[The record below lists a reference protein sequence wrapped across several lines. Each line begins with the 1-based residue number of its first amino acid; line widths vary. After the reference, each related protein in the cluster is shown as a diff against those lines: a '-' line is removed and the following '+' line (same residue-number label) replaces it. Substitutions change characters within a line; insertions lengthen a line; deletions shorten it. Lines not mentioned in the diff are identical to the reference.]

1 MTRDLLQESTDALR
15 ALGEEPAD
23 VASTTRHRILRDLQG
38 RRRRRVERRLVFIPA
53 AAVLLI
59 ATAAAAASGSLSNAW
74 HWAREAVGVD
84 APPPRAPLEAP
95 VTRRR
100 AIPAVAP
107 SHPVEETAPDPADE
121 TAPDPADQ
129 AAPESTPKSVV
140 AAAPEP
146 AAKSVV
152 AAEPKPTAGPAV
164 AAAPESAPDQHP
176 AERATPAASAEPKPD
191 PNEAL
196 YREAHR
202 IHFAEHDCGRAVS
215 AWERYLKAAPSGRFA
230 LEARYNRG
238 VCLVR
243 LGNTG
248 AAIRALRPFAEG
260 KLGGY
265 RQSEARALI
274 DALGEKT
281 SNSK

>member
-15 ALGEEPAD
+15 ALGDEPAD

-107 SHPVEETAPDPADE
+107 SRPVEETAPDPADE
-121 TAPDPADQ
+121 TAPES
-129 AAPESTPKSVV
+129 APKPVV
-140 AAAPEP
+140 ADAPKP

-164 AAAPESAPDQHP
+164 AAAPESAPDQHS
-176 AERATPAASAEPKPD
+176 AEQATPAASAEPKPD

-215 AWERYLKAAPSGRFA
+215 AWERYLKAAPGGRFA